1 MRRRLL
7 LAGLFV
13 ALSAAIPEGPDAR
26 CSASYVN
33 SRVVVDLTASGLVG
47 RELERLITLGLPGTI
62 EVDTRVLRRHPLWFD
77 TEVASSHHEL
87 KLSYD
92 ATTERWQLGSRAQ
105 RDSDHLE
112 FPRLIAGSDL
122 EPGLYRVEVQLSV
135 RVVTT
140 ESLASTVKWVGQA
153 AQTKVPNV
161 VLEAVAQSLV
171 HTAEA
176 RCEAVTLPIRPN
188 KNSVAE
194 TDGSKVEK

>member
-13 ALSAAIPEGPDAR
+13 ALSAALPEGPEAR
-26 CSASYVN
+26 CAASYVN
-33 SRVVVDLTASGLVG
+33 SRVLVDLTANGLVG
-47 RELERLITLGLPGTI
+47 RELERLIKLGLPGTL

-77 TEVASSHHEL
+77 TEVATSHHEL
-87 KLSYD
+87 KLSFD
-92 ATTERWQLGSRAQ
+92 PASERWQLGSRAQ
-105 RDSDHLE
+105 QGPDHLE

-122 EPGLYRVEVQLSV
+122 EPGLYRVEVHLAV

-176 RCEAVTLPIRPN
+176 QCAANSLPVR
-188 KNSVAE
+188 E
-194 TDGSKVEK
+194 R